1 MMPSDIASGF
11 HADLKTYHGPQQQAF
26 VFSWLQTHY
35 FKHSLPLKIVLKLP
49 EQAANFFQ
57 VCFYV
62 KDVFVYAFASLG
74 QQW

>member
-1 MMPSDIASGF
+1 MMPSDAVSGF

-26 VFSWLQTHY
+26 VFSGLQTH

-62 KDVFVYAFASLG
+62 KDVFVYDFASLG